1 MFGGHI
7 TDNWYRMTNN
17 AYRKTLIKPG
27 LLTGNN
33 LAKNF
38 KSPNPIK
45 FKYDANMKYII
56 EKFPSESPTL
66 FYLHPNSEISYL
78 TS

>member
-7 TDNWYRMTNN
+7 TYNWYRMTNN

-27 LLTGNN
+27 LLTGSN

-38 KSPNPIK
+38 KSPNLSK

-56 EKFPSESPTL
+56 EKLPSESPTL
-66 FYLHPNSEISYL
+66 FFPF

>member
-1 MFGGHI
+1 MLGGHI
-7 TDNWYRMTNN
+7 IDNWYRIANN
-17 AYRKTLIKPG
+17 AYRKTSIKPG
-27 LLTGNN
+27 ILTGSN

-38 KSPNPIK
+38 KSPNLSK

-56 EKFPSESPTL
+56 EKLPSESPTL
-66 FYLHPNSEISYL
+66 FFPF